1 MRRISLV
8 LVVVTSAVL
17 LLAPSASG
25 LCLEAPFDQVVR
37 KTDAVW
43 WGAITGTQRIHT
55 PDLFG
60 WGLKIRVEDV
70 LKGPATIG
78 EDRVVMLNSCVPS
91 LERPRSKD
99 YVGRTQLFIG
109 AMVGDILVSNG
120 LILTPQ
126 GQSPLEQYQR
136 ALRDL
141 GLHRSLASS
150 PAPIAAGG
158 SGPWGLV
165 AAIVVVI
172 LVAGGSFLLAR
183 RRSADDTT

>member
-1 MRRISLV
+1 
-8 LVVVTSAVL
+8 VVVTCAVL
-17 LLAPSASG
+17 LLGPSASG
-25 LCLEAPFDQVVR
+25 LCLEAPFDRVVR

-43 WGAITGTQRIHT
+43 WGTITGTQRIHT

-91 LERPRSKD
+91 LERPRSED

-126 GQSPLEQYQR
+126 GQSPLEQYHR

-141 GLHRSLASS
+141 GLQGSPSSS
-150 PAPIAAGG
+150 PGAIAAGA
-158 SGPWGLV
+158 SNLWWLV
-165 AAIVVVI
+165 AAVVVVI
-172 LVAGGSFLLAR
+172 LVVGGLFLLAR
-183 RRSADDTT
+183 RRSGDDTT